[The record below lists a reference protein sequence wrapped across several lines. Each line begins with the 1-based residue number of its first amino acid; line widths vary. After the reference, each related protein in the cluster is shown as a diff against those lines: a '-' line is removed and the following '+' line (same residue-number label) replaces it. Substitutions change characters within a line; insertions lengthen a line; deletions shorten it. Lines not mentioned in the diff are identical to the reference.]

1 MPCCLGRLVRTL
13 IPGRTVERR
22 NQMATFVMLIKMA
35 PELAKNIKSMEE
47 IGKKVGAR
55 YREACPEVNVRE
67 HLALL
72 GPYDFMDIL
81 EAPNE
86 ETAFK
91 MASVILASG
100 MASAV

>member
-1 MPCCLGRLVRTL
+1 
-13 IPGRTVERR
+13 
-22 NQMATFVMLIKMA
+22 MATFVMLIKMA

-100 MASAV
+100 MASSVETWSAISYQKLLEITRNL

>member
-1 MPCCLGRLVRTL
+1 
-13 IPGRTVERR
+13 
-22 NQMATFVMLIKMA
+22 MATFVMLVKMS
-35 PELAKNIKSMEE
+35 PELAKNFGAMEE
-47 IGKKVGAR
+47 IAKKVGTK
-55 YREACPEVNVRE
+55 YKEACPEVNVTH

-91 MASVILASG
+91 MAAVILSSG
-100 MASAV
+100 MASSVETWTALSYKRLLELTRGI

>member
-1 MPCCLGRLVRTL
+1 
-13 IPGRTVERR
+13 
-22 NQMATFVMLIKMA
+22 MATFVMLVKMS
-35 PELAKNIKSMEE
+35 PELAKNFQAMEE
-47 IGKKVGAR
+47 IAKQVGTK
-55 YREACPEVNVRE
+55 YREACPEVNVTH

-91 MASVILASG
+91 MAAVILSSG
-100 MASAV
+100 MASSVETWTALSYKRLLELIRGI

>member
-1 MPCCLGRLVRTL
+1 MP
-13 IPGRTVERR
+13 
-22 NQMATFVMLIKMA
+22 TFVMLVKMA
-35 PELAKNIKSMEE
+35 PELAKNFGAMEE

-55 YREACPEVNVRE
+55 YKEACPEVNVTA

-72 GPYDFMDIL
+72 GPYDFLDIL
-81 EAPNE
+81 EAPSE

-100 MASAV
+100 MAASVETWTALPYHKLLELTKNL

>member
-1 MPCCLGRLVRTL
+1 
-13 IPGRTVERR
+13 
-22 NQMATFVMLIKMA
+22 MATFVMLVKMS
-35 PELAKNIKSMEE
+35 PELAKNFSAMED
-47 IGKKVGAR
+47 IAKQVGAK
-55 YREACPEVNVRE
+55 YKAACPEVNVTH

-91 MASVILASG
+91 MAAVILSSG
-100 MASAV
+100 MASSVETWTALSYKRLLELTRGI

>member
-1 MPCCLGRLVRTL
+1 MLV
-13 IPGRTVERR
+13 
-22 NQMATFVMLIKMA
+22 KMS
-35 PELAKNIKSMEE
+35 PELAKNFSAMED
-47 IGKKVGAR
+47 IAKQVGAK
-55 YREACPEVNVRE
+55 YKAACPEVNVTH

-91 MASVILASG
+91 MAAVILSSG
-100 MASAV
+100 MASSVETWTALSYKRLLELTRGI

>member
-1 MPCCLGRLVRTL
+1 
-13 IPGRTVERR
+13 
-22 NQMATFVMLIKMA
+22 MLIKMS
-35 PELAKNIKSMEE
+35 PELAKNFKSMGE
-47 IGKKVGAR
+47 IAKQIGAR
-55 YREACPEVNVRE
+55 YKAACPEVNVTA

-100 MASAV
+100 MAESVETWTALPYSKLLELTKDI

>member
-1 MPCCLGRLVRTL
+1 MPTY
-13 IPGRTVERR
+13 
-22 NQMATFVMLIKMA
+22 VMLIKMS
-35 PELAKNIKSMEE
+35 PEMAKNLKSMEE
-47 IGKKVGAR
+47 IGKEVGAR
-55 YREACPEVNVRE
+55 YKAACPEVKVSE

-72 GPYDFMDIL
+72 GPYDFMDVL

-100 MASAV
+100 MAASVETWTAINFTYDKMKELTSHL

>member
-1 MPCCLGRLVRTL
+1 
-13 IPGRTVERR
+13 
-22 NQMATFVMLIKMA
+22 MATFVMLIKMA
-35 PELAKNIKSMEE
+35 PDLAKNFKSMEE
-47 IGKKVGAR
+47 IGRKVGAR
-55 YREACPEVNVRE
+55 YREACPEVNVTT

-100 MASAV
+100 MASSVETWTALPYHKLLELTRDL

>member
-1 MPCCLGRLVRTL
+1 MGTY
-13 IPGRTVERR
+13 
-22 NQMATFVMLIKMA
+22 VMLIKMS
-35 PELAKNIKSMEE
+35 PELAKNFKSMEE
-47 IGKKVGAR
+47 IGRKVGAR
-55 YREACPEVNVRE
+55 YREVCPEVNVTH

-86 ETAFK
+86 ETCFK

-100 MASAV
+100 MASSVETWTAIPYKRLLELTKDI

>member
-1 MPCCLGRLVRTL
+1 
-13 IPGRTVERR
+13 
-22 NQMATFVMLIKMA
+22 MATFVMLIKMA
-35 PELAKNIKSMEE
+35 PELAKNISQMEE
-47 IGKKVGAR
+47 IGKKVGGK
-55 YREACPEVNVRE
+55 YKEACPEVVVRE

-91 MASVILASG
+91 MAAVILSSG
-100 MASAV
+100 MASSVETWSAINYAKLLELTRGL

>member
-1 MPCCLGRLVRTL
+1 
-13 IPGRTVERR
+13 
-22 NQMATFVMLIKMA
+22 MATFVMLIKMS
-35 PELAKNIKSMEE
+35 PELAKNFQAMEE
-47 IGKKVGAR
+47 IAKTVGAK
-55 YREACPEVNVRE
+55 YKAACPEVNVTH

-91 MASVILASG
+91 MAAVILSSG
-100 MASAV
+100 MASSVETWTALPYKRLLELTTGI